1 MTVTEGLAR
10 EQRAGL
16 ESCREAAISNN
27 RGACVPRR
35 SASYLK
41 RYGARCAL
49 DGGFLPFS
57 YLSVATSASG
67 QTLLLEDNRERWI
80 KGEGCF
86 KKNKKVFAGVT

>member
-1 MTVTEGLAR
+1 
-10 EQRAGL
+10 
-16 ESCREAAISNN
+16 
-27 RGACVPRR
+27 VPRR

-86 KKNKKVFAGVT
+86 KKKNKSFCGGNITMTGQRHALPPLVSWTQQLSHPYHTPKR